1 MELDQ
6 FLEKVEN
13 NMLLKVENLNKKFG
27 SVVAAKNINFS
38 MNKKEVIGVIGSNG
52 AGKTTFCNMI
62 TGYIK
67 ADTGTILFDGDDITG
82 FNVQQIKNKGIH
94 RSFQIP
100 QVFDNLGVL
109 ENIIITELVSK
120 NKQNNFIEEAYNKL
134 NYDNALLLL
143 KNFSLENFSDKLVK
157 ELPQGAR
164 KVLDIIL
171 AIIGNPQ
178 IILLD
183 EPTSGISTDEKNI
196 VMNNIINSIKKL
208 NISVLFIE
216 HDMEIVEKFSDR
228 VVAFYN
234 GEILADGAPQKVLKQ
249 KDVIK
254 YIVGSQNA

>member
-1 MELDQ
+1 
-6 FLEKVEN
+6 
-13 NMLLKVENLNKKFG
+13 MLLKVENLNKKFG

-109 ENIIITELVSK
+109 ENIIITELVSI

-171 AIIGNPQ
+171 AIIGNPK

-234 GEILADGAPQKVLKQ
+234 GEILADGDPQTVLKQ

>member
-1 MELDQ
+1 
-6 FLEKVEN
+6 
-13 NMLLKVENLNKKFG
+13 MLLKVENLNKKFG

-67 ADTGTILFDGDDITG
+67 ADTGKILFDGDDITG